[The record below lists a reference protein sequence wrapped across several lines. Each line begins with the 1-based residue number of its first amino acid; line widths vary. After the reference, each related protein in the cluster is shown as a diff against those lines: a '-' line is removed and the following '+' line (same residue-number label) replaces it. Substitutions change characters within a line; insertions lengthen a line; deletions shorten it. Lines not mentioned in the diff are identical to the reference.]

1 MDSEVEID
9 KMAAR
14 LARDEGWSKLKALS
28 VLHSRY
34 GEELLTGKNL
44 NHKKSIV
51 VFTKNLENT
60 STSGPGFF
68 YNLVT
73 A

>member
-1 MDSEVEID
+1 MDSGVEID

-34 GEELLTGKNL
+34 ESERRLEEAA
-44 NHKKSIV
+44 IV
-51 VFTKNLENT
+51 RRIIDREESK
-60 STSGPGFF
+60 P
-68 YNLVT
+68 
-73 A
+73 

>member
-1 MDSEVEID
+1 MKFMDSEVEID

-34 GEELLTGKNL
+34 ESERRLEEAA
-44 NHKKSIV
+44 IV
-51 VFTKNLENT
+51 RRIIDREESK
-60 STSGPGFF
+60 P
-68 YNLVT
+68 
-73 A
+73 